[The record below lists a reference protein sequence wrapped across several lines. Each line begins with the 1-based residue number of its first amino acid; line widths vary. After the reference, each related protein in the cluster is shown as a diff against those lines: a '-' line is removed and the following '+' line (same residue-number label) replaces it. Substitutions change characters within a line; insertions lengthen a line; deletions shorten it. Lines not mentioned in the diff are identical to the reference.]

1 MENPLSEKKQLD
13 LLIKWIGPQSQANP
27 DNPKIAIDRIWE
39 RMDER
44 CGAPE
49 IVGHSLKKKL
59 VDYPTLTNKDP
70 FKLYDMVDILLEI
83 EATKADPKFGPLL
96 SYLDTSSG
104 TNPIVTKLP
113 VNFRDRWIG
122 HAVQNCDR
130 HEVYFPPFNK
140 FVNFLRTE
148 SRVCM
153 NPYFAYDIVTNT
165 VSSSASEAIWKSA
178 QAKEQICAR
187 KTNVDQCRSA
197 SHYCPQVRTVSQ
209 SHYQTQLADCKAFLQ
224 EKNSTTKRDLE
235 EKRIMLQ
242 ISETWTFHVGLQGK
256 SGESCG
262 KIITLPPFIMTPL
275 VSGK

>member
-1 MENPLSEKKQLD
+1 METNVPKNCWRIHFQKKKQLD

-140 FVNFLRTE
+140 FVNF
-148 SRVCM
+148 
-153 NPYFAYDIVTNT
+153 
-165 VSSSASEAIWKSA
+165 
-178 QAKEQICAR
+178 
-187 KTNVDQCRSA
+187 
-197 SHYCPQVRTVSQ
+197 
-209 SHYQTQLADCKAFLQ
+209 
-224 EKNSTTKRDLE
+224 
-235 EKRIMLQ
+235 
-242 ISETWTFHVGLQGK
+242 
-256 SGESCG
+256 
-262 KIITLPPFIMTPL
+262 
-275 VSGK
+275 